1 MFKKSVIVIAAGFI
15 LATTSPVGIAN
26 AAALSNGKA
35 CTKAGA
41 VSTVK
46 AKGVSKTYIC
56 TINPSVDGAKA
67 TTWTLKTCITYWA
80 AAAAS
85 QKSIDDQLA
94 LVKVMSE
101 PDKTT
106 YTNQLADSQKKLDLV
121 KAAIITNHCKVG
133 L

>member
-1 MFKKSVIVIAAGFI
+1 MSKKIAAVLGAAMI
-15 LATTSPVGIAN
+15 SIGLAVPSS
-26 AAALSNGKA
+26 AATVVNGKA
-35 CTKAGA
+35 CPKVGA
-41 VSTVK
+41 STTFKVN
-46 AKGVSKTYIC
+46 GVSKTYLC
-56 TINPSVDGAKA
+56 RVNPSVVGATNA
-67 TTWTLKTCITYWA
+67 TWTLKTCITYWA

-106 YTNQLADSQKKLDLV
+106 YTNQLADSQKKLDTV
-121 KAAIITNHCKVG
+121 KAAIIANHCKVG